1 MIKQFST
8 SVVVI
13 DQLTTEPEILFVF
26 HRKFNKWM
34 VPEGH
39 VERSENPME
48 CAVREVKEETGV
60 AIEVISFIHRE
71 LKNKD
76 SVWVMPPE
84 YVFEQTIPASA
95 EQEQH
100 IHIDCVYVGVAIRKT
115 LEVNYRE
122 TSGVQWIPLSK
133 VWEMDLFDGTKAVIR
148 DIQRKMDSLFQARLA
163 NEKAMY

>member
-13 DQLTTEPEILFVF
+13 DQLMAEPEILFVF
-26 HRKFNKWM
+26 HRKFNRWM
-34 VPEGH
+34 VPGGH

-60 AIEVISFIHRE
+60 VIDIISFIHRD
-71 LKNKD
+71 LKNRD

-84 YVFEQTIPASA
+84 YVFEQVIPGSA

-100 IHIDCVYVGVAIRKT
+100 IHIDCVYVGVAIRKAI
-115 LEVNYRE
+115 EVNYRE
-122 TSGVQWIPLSK
+122 TNGVQWIPLAK
-133 VWEMDLFDGTKAVIR
+133 VWEIDLFDGTKAIIR
-148 DIQRKMDSLFQARLA
+148 DIQRKIDSLFQARQA
-163 NEKAMY
+163 NEKVMY